1 MLVIHHMLLLSLRS
15 TDVDLWGLSVYD
27 TSVYLNNVYI
37 YNMWTEKTDWTRATI
52 CDGLA
57 TFLK

>member
-1 MLVIHHMLLLSLRS
+1 MLVIHPMLLLSLRS

-27 TSVYLNNVYI
+27 TRVYLNNVYI
-37 YNMWTEKTDWTRATI
+37 YNMWTEKTDWTRATT